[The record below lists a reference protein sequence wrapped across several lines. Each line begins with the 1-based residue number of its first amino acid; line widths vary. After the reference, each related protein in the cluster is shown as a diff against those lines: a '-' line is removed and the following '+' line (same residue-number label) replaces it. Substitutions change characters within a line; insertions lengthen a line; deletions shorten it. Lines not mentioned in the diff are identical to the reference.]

1 MPVRGIRGAI
11 SVNDNNEREIISKSR
26 KLLDEIIK
34 NNPSLKPEDIGSI
47 IFTVTDDLNATFP
60 ARAARELGWNEVP
73 LLCSKEINV
82 PGSLPKCIRVLIHWN
97 TEILPKNIRHVYL
110 DKAKKLRPDLNLE
123 NI

>member
-1 MPVRGIRGAI
+1 MSVRGIRGAI
-11 SVNDNNEREIISKSR
+11 SVIENSEREIISKTR

-47 IFTVTDDLNATFP
+47 IFTVTDDLNAAFP

-82 PGSLPKCIRVLIHWN
+82 PGSLPKCVRVLIHWN
-97 TEILPKNIRHVYL
+97 TENLQEDIKHVYL
-110 DKAKKLRPDLNLE
+110 DEAIRLRPDITLK